1 MENKALY
8 LVIPFCSIFIIIGGS
23 IMISVGWR
31 ILLGRMAVSWPH
43 TVGRMTS
50 FENKDRSSEGVIS
63 REICVSYSYTVG
75 GREYQGTTIHPS
87 YGSSSFYET
96 HRELEDLLKSAK
108 QVRVYYHP
116 RKPSRCTLSHGLY
129 LRALA
134 PFFGGFLFF
143 AAGVGFLLAICFG
156 IAGTHGFARS
166 ITVLG

>member
-1 MENKALY
+1 MGNKELY
-8 LVIPFCSIFIIIGGS
+8 VIVPFCSIFIIIGAS
-23 IMISVGWR
+23 IMIRMGWR
-31 ILLGRMAVSWPH
+31 IFLGTRAASWPY

-50 FENKDRSSEGVIS
+50 IESKDTSAEGISS

-87 YGSSSFYET
+87 YGSSSSNEI
-96 HRELEDLLKSAK
+96 HRELEDLLKPAK

-116 RKPSRCTLSHGLY
+116 RDPSRCTLSYGLN
-129 LRALA
+129 LPSLA

-143 AAGVGFLLAICFG
+143 AAGVGFLLALCFG
-156 IAGTHGFARS
+156 MAGTQSFVRS